1 MERERGRD
9 RDRET
14 RRDRGKETLFS
25 TMMFYIRYTNIQ
37 SLVLLVLSPKDKE
50 KLYIIVTWKAKTF

>member
-25 TMMFYIRYTNIQ
+25 TMMFYIRYTKSSSIG
-37 SLVLLVLSPKDKE
+37 SKSKR
-50 KLYIIVTWKAKTF
+50 